1 MQHRSIGRD
10 DIVSAAALNDEW
22 LSPSELKTMT
32 GAAGADAQTQVL
44 TQDGIPFR
52 RRGNRMLVSR
62 FHAREWLAGHN
73 VTPSRG
79 VNLSLVT

>member
-1 MQHRSIGRD
+1 M
-10 DIVSAAALNDEW
+10 SALALNDEW
-22 LSPSELKTMT
+22 LSPAELKTMT
-32 GAAGADAQTQVL
+32 GQAGADGQARVL
-44 TQDGIPFR
+44 TQDGVPFR

-62 FHAREWLAGHN
+62 FHAREWLAGRN